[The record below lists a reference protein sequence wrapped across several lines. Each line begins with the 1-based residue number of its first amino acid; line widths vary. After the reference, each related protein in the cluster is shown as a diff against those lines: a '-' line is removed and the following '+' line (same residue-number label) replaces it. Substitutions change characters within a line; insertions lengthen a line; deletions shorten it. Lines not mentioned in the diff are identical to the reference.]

1 MHFKRSS
8 EYEWIIGWNKSFKAQ
23 STCFEWIIFQVILVK
38 IFSTIIGYIKWLTR
52 GRPRVLCFF
61 FFLLTIKFSLFR
73 LHGFS
78 IFQPYSDFSFWFD
91 FVCWNRYI
99 LQLFMHPKVHVGLQT
114 TFVLP
119 INAGYFRIL
128 LHILN

>member
-8 EYEWIIGWNKSFKAQ
+8 EYEWTIGWNKSFKAQ

-38 IFSTIIGYIKWLTR
+38 IFSTLIGYIKWLTR
-52 GRPRVLCFF
+52 GRPRVFCFF
-61 FFLLTIKFSLFR
+61 FYLLSNSPSLNYMDFPFSNLT
-73 LHGFS
+73 L
-78 IFQPYSDFSFWFD
+78 DFSFWFD

-99 LQLFMHPKVHVGLQT
+99 LQLFMYPKVHVGLQT

-128 LHILN
+128 LNNLS